1 MLPMILP
8 AAEDMQQILQRY
20 AALVARLG
28 AEIGEAPMVLPTGRF
43 FPDVFGGD
51 EKSVRRLVRRMQQHA
66 GMSDIPISARLM
78 GGAEQSAGGC
88 GTGGCG
94 TGACATGSDEVQE
107 PRLVDL
113 GDGWRLNVP
122 QAELAN
128 PVVLTANVARTLGF
142 ILHVETQDKDE
153 AIAQPIDVTAE
164 LASVALG
171 FGVLL
176 LEGSY
181 VYQKSCGGPSVA
193 RVTRLSCG
201 ELATAFMAFV
211 ARDRHSLRPAL
222 RELGT
227 TQRALVAEA
236 KEWFDS
242 NTHIV
247 NALKNDPQR
256 IALGE
261 LVLEEPRPW
270 LARLFGRPSRRL
282 DDSAS
287 LEELEAMVT
296 ALPAVGRRPESP
308 RSDSKRSELRALV
321 DEAFDAG
328 SAGAE

>member
-1 MLPMILP
+1 MILP
-8 AAEDMQQILQRY
+8 AAKDMQQILQRY

-28 AEIGEAPMVLPTGRF
+28 AEIGEPPMVLPTGRF
-43 FPDVFGGD
+43 FPDAFGGD
-51 EKSVRRLVRRMQQHA
+51 EKSVRRLVRRMQDHT
-66 GMSDIPISARLM
+66 GMSDIPMSARLV
-78 GGAEQSAGGC
+78 GDARQSAGGC
-88 GTGGCG
+88 GTGGCA
-94 TGACATGSDEVQE
+94 TGASATTDSENDE

-122 QAELAN
+122 QAELAH
-128 PVVLTANVARTLGF
+128 PVVLTANVARALGF
-142 ILHVETQDKDE
+142 ILLVETQDKDE
-153 AIAQPIDVTAE
+153 VIAQPIDITAE

-211 ARDRHSLRPAL
+211 ARGGHSLRPAL

-236 KEWFDS
+236 KDWFDS

-247 NALKNDPQR
+247 DALKNDPQR
-256 IALGE
+256 IASGE

-270 LARLFGRPSRRL
+270 LARLFGRRSRRV

-287 LEELEAMVT
+287 LEELEAMV
-296 ALPAVGRRPESP
+296 AELPAVGRRAESP
-308 RSDSKRSELRALV
+308 RSDSKRNELRALV
-321 DEAFDAG
+321 DEAFDAS